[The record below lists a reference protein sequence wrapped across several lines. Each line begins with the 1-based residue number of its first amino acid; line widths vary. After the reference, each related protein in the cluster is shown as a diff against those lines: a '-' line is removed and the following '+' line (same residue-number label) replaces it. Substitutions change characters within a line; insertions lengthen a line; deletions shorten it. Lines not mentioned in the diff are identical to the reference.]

1 MIFHRALLREFAS
14 LAGAV
19 FMVLFAIALTTQ
31 LIRLLGKAAGGS
43 IPTDAVLA
51 FLGFF
56 ALGALPVLLSLTMF
70 ISVLMTLTRGW
81 RDSEMVI
88 WFSSGLPLT
97 AWLRPVMLF
106 ALPQIAV
113 IAALSLFISPWAA
126 QMAGQYSS
134 KLETRDDVS
143 RVTPAAG
150 GEPAGT
156 GGVASVASV

>member
-1 MIFHRALLREFAS
+1 MIFQRALLREFAS

-19 FMVLFAIALTTQ
+19 FMTLFVIALTVN
-31 LIRLLGKAAGGS
+31 LVRLLGRAAGGQFPS
-43 IPTDAVLA
+43 DAVIA

-70 ISVLMTLTRGW
+70 ISVLLTLTRGW

-88 WFSSGLPLT
+88 WFTSGLSLT

-126 QMAGQYSS
+126 QMASQYTAQ
-134 KLETRDDVS
+134 LETRDDVS
-143 RVTPAAG
+143 R
-150 GEPAGT
+150 
-156 GGVASVASV
+156 

>member
-19 FMVLFAIALTTQ
+19 FMALFAIALTTQ

-70 ISVLMTLTRGW
+70 ISVLMTLTRG
-81 RDSEMVI
+81 RGDSEMVI
-88 WFSSGLPLT
+88 WFCSGLSLPAWLKPVMMFALPRIAVGGGLPL
-97 AWLRPVMLF
+97 
-106 ALPQIAV
+106 
-113 IAALSLFISPWAA
+113 
-126 QMAGQYSS
+126 
-134 KLETRDDVS
+134 
-143 RVTPAAG
+143 
-150 GEPAGT
+150 
-156 GGVASVASV
+156 

>member
-1 MIFHRALLREFAS
+1 MIFQRALLREFAG

-19 FMVLFAIALTTQ
+19 FMSLFSIAVTIN

-43 IPTDAVLA
+43 IPSDAVVA

-70 ISVLMTLTRGW
+70 ISVLLTMTRGW

-88 WFSSGLPLT
+88 WFGSGLSLT
-97 AWLRPVMLF
+97 AWLKPVMLF

-126 QMAGQYSS
+126 QMASQYVTR
-134 KLETRDDVS
+134 LEARDDVT
-143 RVTPAAG
+143 RVNPG
-150 GEPAGT
+150 VFGET
-156 GGVASVASV
+156 GNKERVYF

>member
-19 FMVLFAIALTTQ
+19 FMALFAIALTTQ

-70 ISVLMTLTRGW
+70 ISVLMTLTRG
-81 RDSEMVI
+81 
-88 WFSSGLPLT
+88 SSDGY
-97 AWLRPVMLF
+97 AKSGHW
-106 ALPQIAV
+106 
-113 IAALSLFISPWAA
+113 
-126 QMAGQYSS
+126 
-134 KLETRDDVS
+134 TRDVL
-143 RVTPAAG
+143 A
-150 GEPAGT
+150 
-156 GGVASVASV
+156 

>member
-1 MIFHRALLREFAS
+1 MIFQRALLREFAG

-19 FMVLFAIALTTQ
+19 FMTLFAISVTVQ
-31 LIRLLGKAAGGS
+31 LVRLLGRAAGGQVPS
-43 IPTDAVLA
+43 DAVVA
-51 FLGFF
+51 FIGFF
-56 ALGALPVLLSLTMF
+56 ALGTLPVLLSLTMF
-70 ISVLMTLTRGW
+70 ISVLMTMTRGW

-134 KLETRDDVS
+134 KLETRDYVS
-143 RVTPAAG
+143 RVT
-150 GEPAGT
+150 
-156 GGVASVASV
+156 